1 MLDNLRK
8 VINGV
13 KRFKGDVTRHIKK
26 GIPPKPLKKAYEAI
40 KDNIKS
46 SLAIGRK
53 NRALRQER
61 ENHHKNYME
70 LQPIKRYR
78 TRDKVSPFDDIARE
92 APQVRPSSPAMM
104 PELEWDDVE
113 LGNGQKRRLMRAHKK
128 FRSL

>member
-1 MLDNLRK
+1 MSG
-8 VINGV
+8 I

-40 KDNIKS
+40 KDNIKT

-61 ENHHKNYME
+61 EAHHKNYME
-70 LQPIKRYR
+70 LQPVKRYHS
-78 TRDKVSPFDDIARE
+78 KASPFDEIVREKPQAR
-92 APQVRPSSPAMM
+92 ASFPALM
-104 PELEWDDVE
+104 PELEWDDAE
-113 LGNGQKRRLMRAHKK
+113 LGYGQKRRLMRAHKK